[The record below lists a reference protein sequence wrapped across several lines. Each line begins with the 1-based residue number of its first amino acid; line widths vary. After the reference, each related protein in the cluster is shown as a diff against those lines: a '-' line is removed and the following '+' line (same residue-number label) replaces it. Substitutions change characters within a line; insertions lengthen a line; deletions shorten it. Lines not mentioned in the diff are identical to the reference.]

1 MEPFGKQ
8 FWHLPAFALP
18 QKHGTHYQVLSLL
31 LKPRKP
37 CYARKLARPNGVL
50 CKLNVSSNLS
60 PFKQK
65 KALKKFKRRILG
77 LCAKISSPFELRRTQ
92 MKGYVA
98 EIMKT
103 YMQSTHS
110 RALHISHM
118 PCMCSLLRRR
128 VKMRLRRGFENY
140 PRQKHIEYAT
150 SGVTF
155 RNEASGVFCA
165 RSHSSARLYSHFQ

>member
-1 MEPFGKQ
+1 MATFGKQ
-8 FWHLPAFALP
+8 FWRLPAFALP
-18 QKHGTHYQVLSLL
+18 RNQRMHYPVLSPLL
-31 LKPRKP
+31 RLRKP
-37 CYARKLARPNGVL
+37 CYVRKPARPNGVL
-50 CKLNVSSNLS
+50 CELKVSSNLS

-92 MKGYVA
+92 MKRYVA

-140 PRQKHIEYAT
+140 PRQKHT
-150 SGVTF
+150 
-155 RNEASGVFCA
+155 
-165 RSHSSARLYSHFQ
+165 